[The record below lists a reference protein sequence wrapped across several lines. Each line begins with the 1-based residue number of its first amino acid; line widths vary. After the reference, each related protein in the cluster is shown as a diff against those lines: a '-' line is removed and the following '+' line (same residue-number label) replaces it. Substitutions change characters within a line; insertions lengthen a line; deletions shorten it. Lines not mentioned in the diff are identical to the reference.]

1 VTLSPQSELEPGS
14 RYLCKSGN
22 SDQGLGRNMLTVE
35 LIRRGAAYFPERTA
49 VLFEDKSLSFGEV
62 DRLSNQFAHV
72 LADGGMRRGSR
83 LAILADNGIYSL
95 AVDFGCVKA
104 GTARTPLNA
113 RLSID
118 EHEHMLRETGA
129 ELLIYDALLS
139 DRAEI
144 LASRLPAVRMLGL
157 GSDRC
162 GPDLL
167 VQALSAPATDPRTP
181 AAYDDVILTV
191 FTSGTTGRLKA
202 AEHTQSSYAAVC
214 NNTSMNLPDIHA
226 DDVMLHAASLFHA
239 SGCFVLPYWIKGAC
253 SAILARF
260 EPAEFLKSIIRWR
273 VTSLHLVPT
282 MLAMLLGQPDICK
295 HDLASVRTIVY
306 GASPM
311 PLPVIKR
318 ALELWGPRFVQYYG
332 QTEAPLFIAKLDK
345 QDHIGPGAERRLLA
359 CGRPSTDCEIR
370 LVDDRGGDVNPGEQ
384 GEIALRA
391 PFVMAGYF
399 NAPDLNASTFIE
411 GGWLRTRDVG
421 RFDEDGYLYLVDRTS
436 DMIITGGYN
445 VYPREV
451 EDALMAHPAVLEC
464 AVVGAPHEKW
474 VEAVTAFVVLK
485 PGRAVSTD
493 ELKVFARDRLASYKA
508 PRSVTF
514 IDLLPRSPVGKVLR
528 RALRD
533 PLWKDVKRA

>member
-1 VTLSPQSELEPGS
+1 
-14 RYLCKSGN
+14 
-22 SDQGLGRNMLTVE
+22 MLTVE
-35 LIRRGAAYFPERTA
+35 LIRRGARYFPERTA
-49 VLFEDKSLSFGEV
+49 VLFEDKSLTFAAV
-62 DRLSNQFAHV
+62 DELSNRFAHV
-72 LADGGMRRGSR
+72 LAHNGITRGSR
-83 LAILADNGIYSL
+83 LAILANNSIYSMP
-95 AVDFGCVKA
+95 VDFGCVKA
-104 GTARTPLNA
+104 GAARTPLNA

-129 ELLIYDALLS
+129 QVVIYDAELAE
-139 DRAEI
+139 RAEA
-144 LASRLPAVRMLGL
+144 LADRVDGLTMLGL

-162 GPDLL
+162 GSDLL
-167 VQALSAPATDPRTP
+167 VEAASASPTDPRTP
-181 AAYDDVILTV
+181 AAPDDVILTV

-202 AEHTQSSYAAVC
+202 AEHTQATYAAVC
-214 NNTSMNLPDIHA
+214 NNTSMNMSDVGP

-239 SGCFVLPYWIKGAC
+239 SGCFVLPYWLKGATT
-253 SAILARF
+253 AVLARF
-260 EPAEFLKSIIRWR
+260 EPAEFLNAIVRWR

-282 MLAMLLGQPDICK
+282 MLAMLLAHPDIEK
-295 HDLASVRTIVY
+295 ADLSSVRTILY

-332 QTEAPLFIAKLDK
+332 QTEAPLFITRLGKE
-345 QDHIGPGAERRLLA
+345 DHVGPSAERRLLA
-359 CGRPSTDCEIR
+359 CGRPSVDCEIR
-370 LVDDRGGDVNPGEQ
+370 LIDDTGLDVEPGEQ

-391 PFVMAGYF
+391 PFTMSGYF
-399 NAPDLNASTFIE
+399 NAPDLNAAMFVE

-451 EDALMAHPAVLEC
+451 EDALLAHPSVLEC

-474 VEAVTAFVVLK
+474 VEAVTAFVVLR
-485 PGRAVSTD
+485 PDRTASED
-493 ELKVFARDRLASYKA
+493 ELIEFTRERLASYKV
-508 PRSVTF
+508 PKSVRFTEQ
-514 IDLLPRSPVGKVLR
+514 IPKSAVGKVLR

-533 PLWKDVKRA
+533 PLWKGVSS